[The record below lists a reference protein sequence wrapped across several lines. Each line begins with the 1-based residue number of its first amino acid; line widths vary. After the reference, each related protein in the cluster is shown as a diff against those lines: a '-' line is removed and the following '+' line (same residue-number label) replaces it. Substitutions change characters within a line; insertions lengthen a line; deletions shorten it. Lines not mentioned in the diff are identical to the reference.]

1 MTGPDFHGVIIIVK
15 GKARGISKTL
25 TIFRYKLG
33 EGGDGES
40 RGSEKRISSSHLYIS
55 RIDCI
60 RVSKD
65 WY

>member
-33 EGGDGES
+33 EGEMGRVEVARKGFLLT
-40 RGSEKRISSSHLYIS
+40 IYIS

-60 RVSKD
+60 RVSKE
-65 WY
+65 